1 MTSPKERV
9 RANIYM
15 QLLAEEKRRNK
26 KFSIFSVS
34 VFVLGVFAT
43 SGYNTM
49 MAKVKTP
56 VISPAYVMGESKVK
70 EFEKDNFMLDAI
82 YNTGILHE
90 KTVSLNSD
98 QLFGLDTQI

>member
-1 MTSPKERV
+1 MMSPKERV

-15 QLLAEEKRRNK
+15 QLLAEEKKRNK
-26 KFSIFSVS
+26 KLSVFSVS

-43 SGYNTM
+43 SGYNSM
-49 MAKVKTP
+49 MTEVKTP
-56 VISPAYVMGESKVK
+56 GISSAYVMKENKVK

-90 KTVSLNSD
+90 KTVNLNSD